1 MQHAIALL
9 TEFRKR
15 FLNVLFVFIGLFG
28 IGFYYSN
35 ILFYIYMLPLQRL
48 LPPPHHLIATQI
60 TTPIITPLAL
70 AINVALFCTTPYGL
84 WQLWRFAAPALYQ
97 AERRKL
103 RYLLTCSLGLFCLG
117 CLFCYFFILPFMFQC
132 MIQALP
138 KDVLLLPDISSVTH
152 FITEMLIIFGCSFQI
167 PLVCLLLIQV
177 NILNLGQCTA
187 LRPYIIVAA
196 FTLGMLLTPPD
207 VVAQIL
213 LALPLWGLYELGI
226 LIARALTQSTR

>member
-103 RYLLTCSLGLFCLG
+103 RYLLTSSLGLFCLG

-132 MIQALP
+132 MIQAL
-138 KDVLLLPDISSVTH
+138 
-152 FITEMLIIFGCSFQI
+152 
-167 PLVCLLLIQV
+167 
-177 NILNLGQCTA
+177 
-187 LRPYIIVAA
+187 
-196 FTLGMLLTPPD
+196 
-207 VVAQIL
+207 
-213 LALPLWGLYELGI
+213 
-226 LIARALTQSTR
+226 

>member
-103 RYLLTCSLGLFCLG
+103 RYLLSSSLGLFCLG

-152 FITEMLIIFGCSFQI
+152 FI
-167 PLVCLLLIQV
+167 
-177 NILNLGQCTA
+177 
-187 LRPYIIVAA
+187 IVAA

-207 VVAQIL
+207 VMAQIL